1 MLWSAGTSCTAVMI
15 HFPVNITQHP
25 SSQAIAL
32 THKHFNQRG
41 ANCKPVP
48 AGGNVHY
55 YHYPAASGSIQPIC
69 TLPPGACR
77 SMLQASSHRVM
88 ITGCNSTWWRN
99 SMHEFPQISMPE
111 MYPYDRW
118 KDKNTALCSRTLH
131 GLLEGLIRPKG
142 MPNETT
148 IKRVPKPQSGNT
160 LTGIPSSKELILW
173 YHP

>member
-1 MLWSAGTSCTAVMI
+1 MI

-25 SSQAIAL
+25 SSQAVPL

-55 YHYPAASGSIQPIC
+55 YHHPAASGSIQPIC

-88 ITGCNSTWWRN
+88 ITGCNCTWWGN
-99 SMHEFPQISMPE
+99 SKHKFPPNKHALNVQYTIGERIE
-111 MYPYDRW
+111 MLLIFILLS
-118 KDKNTALCSRTLH
+118 ALDIAWSA
-131 GLLEGLIRPKG
+131 GRPGK
-142 MPNETT
+142 T
-148 IKRVPKPQSGNT
+148 KRHAQ
-160 LTGIPSSKELILW
+160 
-173 YHP
+173 

>member
-32 THKHFNQRG
+32 THKHFNQLV
-41 ANCKPVP
+41 AMYTITTTQQQVAVSNLC
-48 AGGNVHY
+48 AHY
-55 YHYPAASGSIQPIC
+55 QEASRSI
-69 TLPPGACR
+69 
-77 SMLQASSHRVM
+77 LQASSHRVM

-142 MPNETT
+142 MPNKTT